1 MKEKTVH
8 INILI
13 TKLIN
18 FSLVSK
24 FKVFQFFVCF
34 ADFLGK
40 IIAHSFFVMKE
51 KHYLTFFS
59 YNSILESFLNPFDI
73 L

>member
-13 TKLIN
+13 TKLLN

-59 YNSILESFLNPFDI
+59 YNSIFRKLSKPI
-73 L
+73 